1 MWTVVSSPTLASN
14 RSHKLQYTE
23 AVIGC
28 RFAEEY
34 LCDLFVQGLGDM
46 GFESFVTDDDGTLHA
61 YIQTDVLNE
70 EELRQFVAQQ
80 AQQLVALSPV
90 QDENWNAAWEAEH
103 PVMELPLG
111 VHIVPHCA
119 FGAGYHET
127 TSMLIDRL
135 LQTDLTG
142 ATVLDMGC
150 GTGVLGIFA
159 GKRGAAHVVAVDI
172 DDKAVANAQENAAL
186 NGVTLDAQLGST
198 PPEGQYD
205 LILANIHRN
214 ILIAQMADYARF
226 LKPNGQL
233 WLSGFYEEDVAPIT
247 EEATSQHLTVTGVYA
262 NGDWRM
268 MVLQPKTTNQ

>member
-1 MWTVVSSPTLASN
+1 M
-14 RSHKLQYTE
+14 QYTE

-61 YIQTDVLNE
+61 YILTDVLNE
-70 EELRQFVAQQ
+70 EELRQYVAQQ
-80 AQQLVALSPV
+80 AQQLVALYPV
-90 QDENWNAAWEAEH
+90 PDENWNAAWEAEH

-111 VHIVPHCA
+111 VRIVPHCA

-135 LQTDLTG
+135 LLTDLTG

-159 GKRGAAHVVAVDI
+159 WKRGAAHVVAVDI
-172 DDKAVANAQENAAL
+172 DDKAVANAIENAAL
-186 NGVTLDAQLGST
+186 NEVTLDAQQGST

-214 ILIAQMADYARF
+214 ILITQMADYARY
-226 LKPNGQL
+226 LKPDGQL

-247 EEATSQHLTVTGVYA
+247 EEANHQHLTVTDVHA

-268 MVLQPKTTNQ
+268 MVLQPKQ